1 MSTTKDEFALEPL
14 EPNRQESDQAI
25 EENSDQEKPAK
36 EATKW
41 YSVDRSML
49 TSKAT
54 YFFQNAKQAC
64 YTPHMMIFLTS
75 IGLDPAK
82 AGLVNGL
89 RYTGYILGP
98 PLWGLLADRTHA
110 HRRIIFLICVL
121 AIIFNCAQ
129 PFVTIIYGD
138 KTKNRCPEVKN
149 VSSLHEVDQID
160 GDTNTLFYVMLFMN
174 IITVF
179 FDGSTVS
186 FVDAG
191 VMQRINTLSQKH
203 DFGRQRY
210 FGAIGYGSGALL
222 SSAAIE
228 LFPAAN
234 VTCYSAVFIVYFI
247 LVSGLAV
254 STNLLF
260 KGLEFTNEKGRK
272 EDQNLRL
279 LLWDTLKQFH
289 VWVFFFTILFVGTAR
304 GLYTSFLFLFL
315 KEELD
320 SSNLIM
326 GLAIAAGSVSSIC
339 LFRLSTYII
348 RLSRGTLQAMLLGCA
363 SWALRFLF
371 YSYMNNPWLVLPIQ
385 LLNGFGLALFVSA
398 YVQHVKLISKPAIWA
413 TMYGIT
419 NSLFFGCGL
428 IVANLVGGVGYKNVG
443 GRNLFLAE
451 AIACF
456 VWCLL
461 LVIYI
466 FLRRFA
472 FNDTLEKRTFT
483 FRGNSTMLLP
493 QKENEK
499 AETMVT

>member
-1 MSTTKDEFALEPL
+1 MSTTKEEFALEPL

-25 EENSDQEKPAK
+25 EESSDQEKPSK

-82 AGLVNGL
+82 AGMVNGL

-129 PFVTIIYGD
+129 PFVTITYGD

-149 VSSLHEVDQID
+149 VSSLHEVDQMD

-174 IITVF
+174 IVTVF
-179 FDGSTVS
+179 FDGSTVA
-186 FVDAG
+186 FADAG
-191 VMQRINTLSQKH
+191 VMQRINTSTKKH
-203 DFGRQRY
+203 DFGRQRF
-210 FGAIGYGSGALL
+210 FGAVGFGSGALL

-228 LFPAAN
+228 LFPAAK

-260 KGLEFTNEKGRK
+260 KGLEFTNEKERK
-272 EDQNLRL
+272 ENQNLRL

-304 GLYTSFLFLFL
+304 GLYLSFLFLFL

-326 GLAIAAGSVSSIC
+326 GFAIATGSVSSIC
-339 LFRLSTYII
+339 IFGLSGKII
-348 RLSRGTLQAMLLGCA
+348 KLVGGTLHAMLLGCA
-363 SWALRFLF
+363 SWAVRYLF
-371 YSYMNNPWLVLPIQ
+371 YSYFYNPWTVLPIQ
-385 LLNGFGLALFVSA
+385 LLQGFGFGLFVSA

-443 GRNLFLAE
+443 GRKLFLSE
-451 AIACF
+451 AIASS
-456 VWCLL
+456 VWCVLL
-461 LVIYI
+461 AFYI
-466 FLRRFA
+466 FLQRFKWKS
-472 FNDTLEKRTFT
+472 TSEKDVI
-483 FRGNSTMLLP
+483 LP
-493 QKENEK
+493 
-499 AETMVT
+499 TGGVVM